1 MAYYF
6 AVYITS
12 GKLINFHETYRIVF
26 FFNETEVMQPI
37 VGNSLLLDWTTL
49 NITKKRNENITLK

>member
-1 MAYYF
+1 MKPTELF
-6 AVYITS
+6 
-12 GKLINFHETYRIVF
+12 F

-49 NITKKRNENITLK
+49 NITKKRHENITLKEIIITIQKS